1 MTSFTLSP
9 DGSYSYYADGSR
21 KSADVVTSGVTV
33 HNGAYS
39 YDGGG
44 RLVQVVDSATNEIE
58 SYAWNADGTLASM
71 PGSGYTREFACNEE
85 AQLLSISHSGTV
97 AYQYAYGAG
106 ARTSR
111 TTCGPGTLAGWRVGL
126 ARRENTCASRTAAAS
141 VHSSEQ
147 TIPFSRYCIG

>member
-21 KSADVVTSGVTV
+21 KSADVVTNGVTV

-44 RLVQVVDSATNEIE
+44 RLVQVVDSATNLTEE
-58 SYAWNADGTLASM
+58 YAWNADGTLASM
-71 PGSGYTREFACNEE
+71 PGSGYTREFSCNEE

-97 AYQYAYGAG
+97 AYQYAYGADGNRRWSKDIANDLWTWYPCGVACG
-106 ARTSR
+106 AGETGKHL
-111 TTCGPGTLAGWRVGL
+111 C
-126 ARRENTCASRTAAAS
+126 
-141 VHSSEQ
+141 Q
-147 TIPFSRYCIG
+147 